1 MCRIRYALCTS
12 GAPVSTEAEPRRL
25 RILLVDD
32 DEYVS
37 EALAML
43 LRRDGH
49 VVAYAASGQDAI
61 DHLETE
67 PELDLVLTDLGMPDV
82 NGWDVAR
89 TAKGKFPTMPVGLV
103 TGWGDDE
110 ELEHAVTRGAVD
122 FVLTKPFD
130 RMSLSAAIARVTGP
144 LAA

>member
-1 MCRIRYALCTS
+1 M
-12 GAPVSTEAEPRRL
+12 STQSTTRRPL

-32 DEYVS
+32 DEFLS
-37 EALAML
+37 EALTML

-49 VVAYAASGQDAI
+49 EVAYVSSGQDAL
-61 DHLETE
+61 DHLSQN
-67 PELDLVLTDLGMPDV
+67 PVLDLVLTDLGMPEV

-89 TAKGKFPTMPVGLV
+89 TAKTRFPTMPVGLV

-130 RMSLSAAIARVTGP
+130 RSSLTAALARVTGP

>member
-1 MCRIRYALCTS
+1 
-12 GAPVSTEAEPRRL
+12 VSTETSTARRL

-49 VVAYAASGQDAI
+49 VVAYAPSGQEAL
-61 DHLETE
+61 DHLATD
-67 PELDLVLTDLGMPDV
+67 PEIDLVLTDLGMPDV

-89 TAKGKFPTMPVGLV
+89 TAKTRFPTMPVGLV

-110 ELEHAVTRGAVD
+110 EIDNAVTRGAVD

-130 RMSLSAAIARVTGP
+130 RTTLSAAIARVTNP